1 LTCSEALVRGEAKW
15 AYSNTEMNRIG
26 RSENGPQ
33 SFAGVLHEVM
43 VYDRV
48 LSQEEMEKLE
58 IYLRKE
64 WKE

>member
-1 LTCSEALVRGEAKW
+1 
-15 AYSNTEMNRIG
+15 MNRIG